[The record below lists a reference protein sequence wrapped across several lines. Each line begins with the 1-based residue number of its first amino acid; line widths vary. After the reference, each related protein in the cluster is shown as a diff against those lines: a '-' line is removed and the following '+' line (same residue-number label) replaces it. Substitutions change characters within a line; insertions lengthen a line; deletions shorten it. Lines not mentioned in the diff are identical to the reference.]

1 MINKLRLHN
10 FKSYKD
16 ESIEFSMLTIFCGN
30 NSVGK
35 STAIQAISVPIQSN
49 FKSIVALNGN
59 LVELGSLKDIHHQNA
74 DDTNLNIELEIN
86 SGTIAWGFLD
96 IDRQE
101 DESNKHL
108 TALASTTIEMKAE
121 LEYLTNNIQY
131 LQAERYGPRVN
142 YEIKKSDSF
151 HKDWLGAKGE
161 FTSEFL
167 SQSSISRRLFVGGT
181 DNSTDAQIDPR
192 LHPDEEQTSLNR
204 QIDAWL
210 KEISPGISVTSQL
223 FEQASTSVNIFE
235 QNGNSNL
242 KSQNV
247 GFGVSYALSI
257 VTALLFTRPGGLVII
272 ENPEAHLHPRG
283 QSYLGRLIA
292 LTAQAGVQVIIE
304 THSDHLING
313 IRLMPRLGKVDCKI
327 ITIYQ
332 VVADSTKKC
341 SKVIPITVSP
351 EGELSQ
357 WPTDFFDQQLIDMDI
372 LMSGK
377 EPEKESGKK

>member
-1 MINKLRLHN
+1 MINKLGLHN

-16 ESIEFSMLTIFCGN
+16 ELIEFAMLTVFCGN

-35 STAIQAISVPIQSN
+35 STAIQAISIPIQSY
-49 FKSIVALNGN
+49 FKSTVALNGN

-74 DDTNLNIELEIN
+74 DDTSLNIELEIN
-86 SGTIAWGFLD
+86 SGTISWGFID
-96 IDRQE
+96 IDTQE
-101 DESNKHL
+101 NISNKHL
-108 TALASTTIEMKAE
+108 TALTPFEITAE

-167 SQSSISRRLFVGGT
+167 SQSAISRRLFVGGT
-181 DNSTDAQIDPR
+181 DNSKDAQIDPR
-192 LHPDEEQTSLNR
+192 LHPDEEQASLNR

-210 KEISPGISVTSQL
+210 KEISPGISVASQL
-223 FEQASTSVNIFE
+223 FEEASTSVNIFE
-235 QNGNSNL
+235 QNGNRNL

-257 VTALLFTRPGGLVII
+257 VTALLFTRPGGLIII

-283 QSYLGRLIA
+283 QSYLGRLIS

-313 IRLMPRLGKVDCKI
+313 MRLMPRLGKVNCEKI
-327 ITIYQ
+327 KIYQ
-332 VVADSTKKC
+332 VVADSTEKC

>member
-1 MINKLRLHN
+1 MINKLKLHN

-16 ESIEFSMLTIFCGN
+16 ELIEFSMLTVFCGN

-35 STAIQAISVPIQSN
+35 STAIQALSIPIQSY
-49 FKSIVALNGN
+49 FEPTIALNGP
-59 LVELGSLKDIHHQNA
+59 LVELGSLKDIHNQNA
-74 DDTNLNIELEIN
+74 DDASLSIELEFN
-86 SGTIAWGFLD
+86 SKTFSWGFID
-96 IDRQE
+96 IDTQE
-101 DESNKHL
+101 NISNKHL
-108 TALASTTIEMKAE
+108 TALTPIEITAE
-121 LEYLTNNIQY
+121 LKYLTNNIQY

-167 SQSSISRRLFVGGT
+167 SQSTISRRLFVGGT
-181 DNSTDAQIDPR
+181 DNSKDTQIDPR

-223 FEQASTSVNIFE
+223 FEEASTSVNIFE
-235 QNGNSNL
+235 QNGNRNL

-257 VTALLFTRPGGLVII
+257 VTALLFTRIGGLVII

-313 IRLMPRLGKVDCKI
+313 MRLMPRLDKVDCEK

-332 VVADSTKKC
+332 VVADSTEKC

-372 LMSGK
+372 LMSGNDK
-377 EPEKESGKK
+377 

>member
-16 ESIEFSMLTIFCGN
+16 ELIEFSMLTVFCGN

-35 STAIQAISVPIQSN
+35 STAIQAISVPIQSS

-74 DDTNLNIELEIN
+74 DDTSLNIELEIN
-86 SGTIAWGFLD
+86 SGTISWGFTD
-96 IDRQE
+96 IDTQE
-101 DESNKHL
+101 KISNKHL
-108 TALASTTIEMKAE
+108 TALTPIEITAE

-167 SQSSISRRLFVGGT
+167 SQSDTSRRLFVGGA
-181 DNSTDAQIDPR
+181 DNPKDAQIDPR

-223 FEQASTSVNIFE
+223 FEEASTSVNIFV
-235 QNGNSNL
+235 QNGNRNL

-313 IRLMPRLGKVDCKI
+313 MRLMPRLNKVDCEKI
-327 ITIYQ
+327 KIYQ
-332 VVADSTKKC
+332 VVADSTEKC
-341 SKVIPITVSP
+341 SKVIPITVTP
-351 EGELSQ
+351 QGELSE

-377 EPEKESGKK
+377 EPEKEFGKK

>member
-1 MINKLRLHN
+1 MINKLKLHN

-16 ESIEFSMLTIFCGN
+16 ELIEFSMLTVFCGN

-35 STAIQAISVPIQSN
+35 STAIQALSIPIQSY
-49 FKSIVALNGN
+49 FEPTIALNGP
-59 LVELGSLKDIHHQNA
+59 LVELGSLKDIHNQNA
-74 DDTNLNIELEIN
+74 DDASLSIELEFN
-86 SGTIAWGFLD
+86 SKTISWGFID
-96 IDRQE
+96 IDTQE
-101 DESNKHL
+101 NISNKHL
-108 TALASTTIEMKAE
+108 TALTPIEITAE
-121 LEYLTNNIQY
+121 LKYLTNNIQY

-167 SQSSISRRLFVGGT
+167 SQSTISRRLFVGGT
-181 DNSTDAQIDPR
+181 DNSKDTQIDPR

-223 FEQASTSVNIFE
+223 FEEASTSVNIFE
-235 QNGNSNL
+235 QNGNRNL

-257 VTALLFTRPGGLVII
+257 VTALLFTRIGGLVII

-313 IRLMPRLGKVDCKI
+313 MRLMPRLDKVDCEK

-332 VVADSTKKC
+332 VVADSTEKC

-377 EPEKESGKK
+377 EPKKESGKK